1 MLTKTQE
8 HILMWLL
15 SNPEEKATIRGIS
28 RKLGKS
34 YTLVYNNIADLE
46 IKEIIKKQSVP
57 PAQIVTL
64 NEYAPLE
71 IFIDIEFKR
80 KNNFLKKYPWIKL
93 MLKDI
98 LKNTNTPFFILM
110 VFGSYAKG
118 SQNEK
123 SDLDLLIIV
132 NDKKEI
138 RNAENTLQ
146 KAYTKIKKS
155 INIVDTEDF
164 KEMIKNTEK
173 LNIGNEAKKHH
184 ILLYGIE
191 EYYQII
197 KS

>member
-1 MLTKTQE
+1 
-8 HILMWLL
+8 MWLL

-46 IKEIIKKQSVP
+46 KKEIIKKQSVP

-80 KNNFLKKYPWIKL
+80 KNNFLKKHAWIRL

-98 LKNTNTPFFILM
+98 LKNSNNPFFILM

-123 SDLDLLIIV
+123 SDLDLLMIV

-138 RNAENTLQ
+138 RNAENALQ
-146 KAYTKIKKS
+146 KVYTKVKKS

-197 KS
+197 KN

>member
-80 KNNFLKKYPWIKL
+80 KNNFLKKHAWIRL

-98 LKNTNTPFFILM
+98 LKNSNNPFFILM

>member
-8 HILMWLL
+8 KILMWLL

-46 IKEIIKKQSVP
+46 KKEIIKKESVP

-80 KNNFLKKYPWIKL
+80 KNNFLKKHAWIRL

-98 LKNTNTPFFILM
+98 LKNSDNPFFILM

-138 RNAENTLQ
+138 RNAENALQ
-146 KAYTKIKKS
+146 KAYTKIKKN

-191 EYYQII
+191 EYYNII
-197 KS
+197 KN